1 MRALILLFFVL
12 TDARLVE
19 IEKRLIGGYDCQRP
33 YHVDIFFF
41 FDATG
46 VTGFNCGGSFISD
59 QWILTARHCKEQ
71 NSPRVTL
78 RWVVGPKM
86 EKIEHTFDVT
96 PGLLYENQNHDI
108 MLIKLPNSAGNIQI
122 LGLPDE
128 HCVTPVNGRV
138 MEVAGRGAV
147 NVLQAGTEGH
157 RYKKHLQ
164 CLELE
169 VSDCPSVYD
178 QFKPQRF
185 FCAGGKDKDGCTGD
199 SGGGLVYNY
208 MIYGV
213 LSTVGHYKCEDPVLF
228 MDVCSYRTWIVSIIN
243 QN

>member
-1 MRALILLFFVL
+1 EKATMRALILLFFVL
-12 TDARLVE
+12 TGELVE

-128 HCVTPVNGRV
+128 HCVTVRTG
-138 MEVAGRGAV
+138 
-147 NVLQAGTEGH
+147 VLYSNQLSH
-157 RYKKHLQ
+157 
-164 CLELE
+164 
-169 VSDCPSVYD
+169 SDCSYMTLNVFLA
-178 QFKPQRF
+178 Q
-185 FCAGGKDKDGCTGD
+185 GD